1 MPDPWAWGSLPEQ
14 RVTLWIVKRER
25 NRVSHCTLQAE
36 GGDSLLLPLFS
47 ESLRPKRILLAEQDF
62 LGVAELGSPLGLS
75 LRALSKPDLLPGL
88 WWSHAKGI
96 ALVESGCDSGL
107 GTSSARG
114 T

>member
-14 RVTLWIVKRER
+14 RVTLWIVERER

-36 GGDSLLLPLFS
+36 GGDSLLLPPFS

-88 WWSHAKGI
+88 
-96 ALVESGCDSGL
+96 
-107 GTSSARG
+107 
-114 T
+114 